1 MNQSSAVRRVI
12 YRGLKIDLALQS
24 VLLADGTRADWEVV
38 VHRGAVALVPMV
50 DLEHVCLVENHRY
63 SVGKTLLEV
72 PAGTIDEGE
81 SPEQTAGEL
90 QEETGYRAGTIRRIR
105 DWYVS
110 PGVMTERMYLFLCE
124 DLEPGPP
131 HLELDERL
139 KTVIV
144 PWEEAIAMVDDGRIE
159 DAKTMLALTICDRVR
174 RLSQR
179 NETDLNP
186 FIERR
191 CDSPEHGQ

>member
-1 MNQSSAVRRVI
+1 MNESSAPRRLI

-24 VLLADGTRADWEVV
+24 VPLANGTYAEREVV

-50 DLEHVCLVENHRY
+50 DAQHVCLVENQRY

-72 PAGTIDEGE
+72 PAGTIDQGE
-81 SPEQTAGEL
+81 SPEQTAVREL
-90 QEETGYRAGTIRRIR
+90 EEETGYRAGRIRRVR

-139 KTVIV
+139 KTVILT
-144 PWEEAIAMVDDGRIE
+144 WEQAVAMVDDGRIE
-159 DAKTMLALTICDRVR
+159 DAKTMLALTICDRLR
-174 RLSQR
+174 RQ
-179 NETDLNP
+179 
-186 FIERR
+186 
-191 CDSPEHGQ
+191 

>member
-1 MNQSSAVRRVI
+1 MNEPSPPRRVI
-12 YRGLKIDLALQS
+12 YRGLKIDLALQP
-24 VLLADGTRADWEVV
+24 VLLADGTRADREVV

-50 DLEHVCLVENHRY
+50 DEQHVCLVENHRY

-81 SPEQTAGEL
+81 TPDQTATREL
-90 QEETGYRAGTIRRIR
+90 QEETGYRAATIRRLR

-124 DLEPGPP
+124 NLEPGPP

-144 PWEEAIAMVDDGRIE
+144 PWEEALAMVDDGRIE
-159 DAKTMLALTICDRVR
+159 DAKTMLALTICERLR
-174 RLSQR
+174 RKS
-179 NETDLNP
+179 
-186 FIERR
+186 
-191 CDSPEHGQ
+191 GG

>member
-1 MNQSSAVRRVI
+1 MNESSPPRRVI

-24 VLLADGTRADWEVV
+24 VLLADGTRAEREVV

-50 DLEHVCLVENHRY
+50 DAHHVCLVENSRY

-81 SPEQTAGEL
+81 TPEQTAVREL
-90 QEETGYRAGTIRRIR
+90 EEETGYRAGSIHRLR

-124 DLEPGPP
+124 QLEPGPP

-139 KTVIV
+139 ETVIV
-144 PWEEAIAMVDDGRIE
+144 PWEEALAMVDDGRIE
-159 DAKTMLALTICDRVR
+159 DAKTMLALSICERLRRV
-174 RLSQR
+174 SQ
-179 NETDLNP
+179 
-186 FIERR
+186 
-191 CDSPEHGQ
+191 

>member
-1 MNQSSAVRRVI
+1 MNETAASRRVI

-24 VLLADGTRADWEVV
+24 VPLADGTHAEREVV

-50 DLEHVCLVENHRY
+50 DEQHICLIENHRY

-81 SPEQTAGEL
+81 SPEQTAAREL
-90 QEETGYRAGTIRRIR
+90 EEETGYRAGSIRRLR
-105 DWYVS
+105 DWFVS
-110 PGVMTERMYLFLCE
+110 PGVMTERMHLFLCE
-124 DLEPGPP
+124 NLEPGPP

-144 PWEEAIAMVDDGRIE
+144 TWEDALAMVDDGRIE
-159 DAKTMLALTICDRVR
+159 DAKTMLALTICERLR
-174 RLSQR
+174 RKY
-179 NETDLNP
+179 
-186 FIERR
+186 
-191 CDSPEHGQ
+191 

>member
-1 MNQSSAVRRVI
+1 MPVADETDRNNPMHESSPARRVI
-12 YRGLKIDLALQS
+12 YRGLKIDLALQPI
-24 VLLADGTRADWEVV
+24 LLADGTRADREVV

-50 DLEHVCLVENHRY
+50 DEQHVCLVENYRY

-81 SPEQTAGEL
+81 SPEQTAAREL
-90 QEETGYRAGTIRRIR
+90 QEETGYQAAAIRRLR

-124 DLEPGPP
+124 GLEPGPP

-144 PWEEAIAMVDDGRIE
+144 PWDEAIAMADDGRIE
-159 DAKTMLALTICDRVR
+159 DAKTMLALTICDRAR
-174 RLSQR
+174 RS
-179 NETDLNP
+179 
-186 FIERR
+186 
-191 CDSPEHGQ
+191 SGQ